1 MLRWV
6 RRPQDAA
13 LLRGSAKGDT
23 ASGTVATAD
32 AKVATNAELRRIPA
46 PLQSQCFLMSAMPVW
61 SLDVV
66 AAQGIV
72 DDDLMLRENI
82 NRRQMGSEMNK
93 TELCLQFSNDQ

>member
-32 AKVATNAELRRIPA
+32 AKVATNAELERT
-46 PLQSQCFLMSAMPVW
+46 PLRPLRVQCFLMTAMRVW
-61 SLDVV
+61 ILGVIT
-66 AAQGIV
+66 AQRIV
-72 DDDLMLRENI
+72 DDDLMLCENI
-82 NRRQMGSEMNK
+82 NR
-93 TELCLQFSNDQ
+93 C